1 MTNVPALW
9 GDLRAQARFAEGVA
23 VLGEPTTDAETR
35 LSVLLA
41 RLLSDDEHRALL
53 AMIQRRIT
61 ESKEEGS

>member
-53 AMIQRRIT
+53 TMIQRIT